1 MLVTETELTSPPKDN
16 GDDENWLLNNPVFKV
31 VGMLS
36 LEEAGKG
43 SAPRLNSTEGG
54 TLRPRRLNSLENLGD
69 EDNEEEEEEEGLT
82 TTLLFFLQPPPIG
95 TLRNAPPLVQYLLQ
109 VLQ

>member
-1 MLVTETELTSPPKDN
+1 MTETELTSPPKDN

-43 SAPRLNSTEGG
+43 SAPRLNSTELVPLPLREQREKKKKEREKERTLGG
-54 TLRPRRLNSLENLGD
+54 WEIKVETV
-69 EDNEEEEEEEGLT
+69 
-82 TTLLFFLQPPPIG
+82 
-95 TLRNAPPLVQYLLQ
+95 LVS
-109 VLQ
+109 